1 MSGSPGSISV
11 VVPTHNRGAL
21 LAGALGALLADPA
34 TGELVVVLDG
44 CTDDSAATVGRLAAA
59 DGRVRAIELWP
70 NVGQPAAT
78 LRGVEAA
85 AGPVVLCVD
94 DDVVVEPG
102 CVTGHLRHHQAGG
115 ADVVVGYMPVRVPSG
130 RWTATQRRYAAI
142 YEEQV
147 CRWVADGDE
156 VLRFLWGGNVSCR
169 RADYL
174 EAASRCDLSFRFH
187 QDQEL
192 GLVLL
197 AMGRTGRFDRG
208 LRAGHLY
215 ERSVPAVLRDLE
227 RSGLSYGL
235 MQARFPAELPPWTE
249 VLGTEL
255 RSPVRRVL
263 LRCAGDP
270 IVGAGL
276 RGVVELLE
284 RFTPGSTA
292 AQALIRMLGRARYA
306 AGFREA
312 TGIEVRR
319 AGEPAPPVMSRP

>member
-1 MSGSPGSISV
+1 MSSPASISV

-21 LAGALGALLADPA
+21 LERTLGALLADPA

-44 CTDDSAATVGRLAAA
+44 CTDDSAATVRRLGAA
-59 DGRVRAIELWP
+59 DRRVRAIELWP
-70 NVGQPAAT
+70 NAGQPAAT

-94 DDVVVEPG
+94 DDVIVEPG
-102 CVTGHLRHHQAGG
+102 CVGGHLRHHRAGG
-115 ADVVVGYMPVRVPSG
+115 ADVVVGYMPVRVTSG

-142 YEEQV
+142 YDEQV
-147 CRWVADGDE
+147 GRWEADQGE

-192 GLVLL
+192 GLVLHT
-197 AMGRTGRFDRG
+197 MGRTGRFDRG

-235 MQARFPAELPPWTE
+235 MQARFPGELPPWTE
-249 VLGTEL
+249 VLGPEL
-255 RSPVRRVL
+255 RSPVRRAL

-270 IVGAGL
+270 VVGAGL
-276 RGVVELLE
+276 AGGVELLE
-284 RFTPGSTA
+284 RLAPGSTA

-306 AGFREA
+306 TGFREA

-319 AGEPAPPVMSRP
+319 ARASASPVMPRP